1 MNFELNQQVLLII
14 ALAVILFYFMRND
27 DVEGYGRPVVGG
39 SYGPVQNEI
48 FWYPY
53 PHQPTI
59 ENPGTTSSLT
69 FFRNFQG
76 LTNGQ
81 TNLNQNK
88 LDSMESMV
96 VKSIWFAQFRTD
108 GRLYPIGYDKAQTVS
123 IIVGNQTV
131 VKNLPMQFNQSL
143 NGQSYDRLHFNG
155 GSATTDQSITPIFQ
169 AYMPNE
175 IRLLTDIVIPP
186 QVSFEVRVEGSTG
199 IDYNDAAVVCAL
211 SGYGKIFS
219 AGSSF

>member
-1 MNFELNQQVLLII
+1 MSQVGKLGFVDSKLGAPTSGQQTTR
-14 ALAVILFYFMRND
+14 ILFN
-27 DVEGYGRPVVGG
+27 
-39 SYGPVQNEI
+39 
-48 FWYPY
+48 
-53 PHQPTI
+53 TI
-59 ENPGTTSSLT
+59 EAPGTTSSLT

-81 TNLNQNK
+81 TNLTQNK

-96 VKSIWFAQFRTD
+96 IKTIWLSQFTSAGVHEAFGD
-108 GRLYPIGYDKAQTVS
+108 TVQQTLS

-131 VKNLPMQFNQSL
+131 VKNLPIHFNQGNS
-143 NGQSYDRLHFNG
+143 GQAFDRLHENG
-155 GSATTDQSITPIFQ
+155 GTISESTFSGTATEQNE
-169 AYMPNE
+169 MPVE

-186 QVSFEVRVEGSTG
+186 QVAFEVRIDSNAGVYGTG
-199 IDYNDAAVVCAL
+199 AVVCAL

>member
-1 MNFELNQQVLLII
+1 MSQVSKLSFIDGKLGAPTSGQQTTR
-14 ALAVILFYFMRND
+14 ILFN
-27 DVEGYGRPVVGG
+27 
-39 SYGPVQNEI
+39 
-48 FWYPY
+48 
-53 PHQPTI
+53 TI
-59 ENPGTTSSLT
+59 TAPGTTSSLT

-96 VKSIWFAQFRTD
+96 IKTIWLAQFTTA
-108 GRLYPIGYDKAQTVS
+108 GVLEPIGGRDQQTVS

-131 VKNLPMQFNQSL
+131 VKNLPIQFNQGV
-143 NGQSYDRLHFNG
+143 NAQGFDRLHENAG
-155 GSATTDQSITPIFQ
+155 ASNDQSFTSTASLQTQQPC
-169 AYMPNE
+169 E

-186 QVSFEVRVEGSTG
+186 QVAFEVRLESNGGVYGTG
-199 IDYNDAAVVCAL
+199 AVVCAL

-219 AGSSF
+219 AGNSF